1 ASFRKGSLG
10 DKKGSLIHVRIS
22 RPGRHRRI
30 ALARVLFRS
39 ACTIFRLTASNRPQ
53 LICVLRL
60 VGILPIMMRK
70 TLFATWG
77 ILLLFSANHAF
88 AEHFSLSFS
97 KLCEA
102 ENVSGAGASTAD
114 APIESGTDP
123 GAQKAQAKPARP
135 AEDVALSE
143 RLHDLIANKLQQ
155 YVTRPQ
161 DRTAVEGFYR
171 GRDFVPL
178 WVNAAG
184 ALPSTRE
191 AVDFLHGVAADGLN
205 PKDYPTPT
213 FADRDPTQLAADELA
228 RAKRSSYRKFH

>member
-1 ASFRKGSLG
+1 
-10 DKKGSLIHVRIS
+10 
-22 RPGRHRRI
+22 
-30 ALARVLFRS
+30 
-39 ACTIFRLTASNRPQ
+39 
-53 LICVLRL
+53 
-60 VGILPIMMRK
+60 MMRK

-97 KLCEA
+97 KFCEA
-102 ENVSGAGASTAD
+102 ENVNGAGASTAD

-123 GAQKAQAKPARP
+123 GTQKAQAKPARP

-184 ALPSTRE
+184 ALPSTRK
-191 AVDFLHGVAADGLN
+191 AVDSCMMLLLMALIQRIIRHRLLLIVI
-205 PKDYPTPT
+205 
-213 FADRDPTQLAADELA
+213 Q
-228 RAKRSSYRKFH
+228 RSWPRMNLR